1 MIVSRMDYHPLDSYI
16 VFVVATAAVAVVA
29 AAAAVE
35 YACTAYVVASVP
47 VAVAVAAVEATLFA
61 DFHAVA
67 GENSCSH
74 TNPASYYT
82 SSYQKTSKKKM
93 FVDSKRGSFLADSR
107 MELAI
112 ARRFCFSSKVISS
125 VI

>member
-1 MIVSRMDYHPLDSYI
+1 MDYHPLDSYI

-29 AAAAVE
+29 AAVAVE

-47 VAVAVAAVEATLFA
+47 VAVAAVEATLFA

>member
-16 VFVVATAAVAVVA
+16 VFVVATAAAAAAAVVA
-29 AAAAVE
+29 AAVAVE

-67 GENSCSH
+67 AENSCSH

-82 SSYQKTSKKKM
+82 SS
-93 FVDSKRGSFLADSR
+93 
-107 MELAI
+107 
-112 ARRFCFSSKVISS
+112 
-125 VI
+125 